1 MIEILILGA
10 TIAGIAFAQ
19 NTSFSMVSRSR
30 NRSNM
35 TYHAVC
41 SVFSNGLWLLTFG
54 LLGTEL
60 IINSNYIMAIPY
72 IIGTVAGSIFGAKVS
87 MKIEK
92 LIGAE
97 T

>member
-1 MIEILILGA
+1 MTLVITLLVLSFFQNV
-10 TIAGIAFAQ
+10 AF
-19 NTSFSMVSRSR
+19 TMTSRSR

-41 SVFSNGLWLLTFG
+41 SVFSNGIWFLTMHQ
-54 LLGTEL
+54 LVVADLTLYL
-60 IINSNYIMAIPY
+60 IVPY
-72 IIGTVAGSIFGAKVS
+72 IIGTVAGSISGAKVS

-92 LIGAE
+92 IIGAE